1 MGRLSRRERRA
12 AAGKDDRSTRA
23 SSPAW
28 RFRQMLVV
36 AFVVAVAIA
45 VSFRSRVG
53 PADGGRSPSFTRVGR
68 NGPVFTIS
76 VPHARVADD
85 QYLLRVAEQLST
97 EEVQAGGSG
106 QISVM
111 VWPDDAVVP
120 KDPPST
126 EFDAS
131 MKTQAAGIFINPK
144 RNIKHMIRFK
154 DGATVSEREFGTLPP
169 E

>member
-1 MGRLSRRERRA
+1 MGRQRRRERRA
-12 AAGKDDRSTRA
+12 PGSNDRSTRA

-28 RFRQMLVV
+28 RFLQMLVV

-45 VSFRSRVG
+45 VAFRSRVG
-53 PADGGRSPSFTRVGR
+53 PADGGGGLSFTRVGR

-76 VPHARVADD
+76 VPRARVADD
-85 QYLLRVAEQLST
+85 QYLLRVAERLST
-97 EEVQAGGSG
+97 EEVASGGSG

-111 VWPDDAVVP
+111 VWPDDAAVP
-120 KDPPST
+120 KEPPST

-154 DGATVSEREFGTLPP
+154 DGATAAEREFGNPP
-169 E
+169 R